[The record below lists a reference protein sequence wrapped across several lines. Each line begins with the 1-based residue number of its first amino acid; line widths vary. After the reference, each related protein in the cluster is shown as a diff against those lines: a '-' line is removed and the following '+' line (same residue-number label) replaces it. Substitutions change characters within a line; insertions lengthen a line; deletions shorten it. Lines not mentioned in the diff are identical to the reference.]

1 MNIQPLE
8 IDHVYKIESSSG
20 TVIATENLVLG
31 ETVYGE
37 QIIRDGAEYRVWRP
51 NRSKLSVIIHKG
63 YFPDINKQSKV
74 LYLGAASGTTV
85 SHVSDIVSEGILFA
99 VEISQKPMLDLIKVC
114 KQRKNIIPIFADAR
128 HPDEYATIADSVDV
142 IYQDVAQKNQVDI
155 AFKNS
160 RFFLKKGGLLIMML
174 KARSVS
180 STKNPKDVI
189 QAEEK
194 KLKKDFDIIESLY
207 LKPFH
212 KDHAAIIA
220 RYKGT

>member
-8 IDHVYKIESSSG
+8 IDHVYKIESSFG

-37 QIIRDGAEYRVWRP
+37 QIIRGEAEYRVWKP
-51 NRSKLSVIIHKG
+51 NRSKLSVVLLKG
-63 YFPDINKQSKV
+63 YFPDLNERSKV

-128 HPDEYATIADSVDV
+128 HPGEYATIVDSVDV

-155 AFKNS
+155 AYKNS

-189 QAEEK
+189 WAEEK
-194 KLKKDFDIIESLY
+194 KLKEDFDIIKSLD